1 MTSVA
6 AADDRLELLRSVTNV
21 DRPTAERLLQRAKG
35 DVAAAANLFFES
47 GAILEPPPPPPAA
60 APPVAAASSDE
71 AWPRLLGDLVV
82 RAYTTV
88 KLAAAEPLLEGDAVE
103 LDASASG
110 AARKPAA
117 GSKRK
122 AADEPPPLRFRR
134 PGGAELAGCRA
145 TPRATCARCSAT
157 ARSRSPRRSRAR
169 SPASI

>member
-1 MTSVA
+1 MTSIA

-47 GAILEPPPPPPAA
+47 GAILEAPPPPPQAA

-110 AARKPAA
+110 AGVPAA

-122 AADEPPPLRFRR
+122 AADELPPLRFRR
-134 PGGAELAGCRA
+134 PGGGAELGRL
-145 TPRATCARCSAT
+145 PRDAARYL
-157 ARSRSPRRSRAR
+157 RPLLRDGSRDRRVARAR